1 MLKTI
6 DNFACKSKLEW
17 GEAKSQV
24 MQIGKK
30 VKVKEEWQLGEK
42 SIKNT
47 ASYKYLGDTITNDGK
62 K

>member
-47 ASYKYLGDTITNDGK
+47 GSYKYLGDTITNDGK